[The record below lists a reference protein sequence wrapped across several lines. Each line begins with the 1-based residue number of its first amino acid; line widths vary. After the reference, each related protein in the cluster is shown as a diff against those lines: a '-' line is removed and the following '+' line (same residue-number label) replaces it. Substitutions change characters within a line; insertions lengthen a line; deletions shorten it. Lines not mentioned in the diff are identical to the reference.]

1 MESNIDML
9 VPMAVDD
16 PSIGGNPRPAGH
28 AEMRQMFI
36 KAIKGDLG

>member
-9 VPMAVDD
+9 TTMAVDD

>member
-9 VPMAVDD
+9 TPMAVDD
-16 PSIGGNPRPAGH
+16 PSTGGNPRAAGQ

-36 KAIKGDLG
+36 KAIRGDLG